1 MSIPDGIMMGFVI
14 DPMTSKEHPLAVTGS
29 PIELVQVVKILGLR
43 PNEDQLDELIEGQ
56 NRNQPLAFSDDR
68 GSFVTMQPVHAA
80 RDFLVKVAGF
90 DPDDF

>member
-14 DPMTSKEHPLAVTGS
+14 DPMTRKEHPVAVTGS
-29 PIELVQVVKILGLR
+29 PIELVQVVKILGLS
-43 PNEDQLDELIEGQ
+43 PNMGQLDDLIEGPD
-56 NRNQPLAFSDDR
+56 RTQPLAFTDDR